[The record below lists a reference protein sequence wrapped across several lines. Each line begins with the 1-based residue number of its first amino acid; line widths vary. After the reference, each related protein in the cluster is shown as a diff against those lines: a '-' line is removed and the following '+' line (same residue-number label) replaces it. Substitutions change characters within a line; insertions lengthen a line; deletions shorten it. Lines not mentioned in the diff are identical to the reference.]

1 MLTQAKL
8 MLAQAKLM
16 LTQAKLMLTQ
26 AKLMLTQA
34 KSMTDVDTS
43 GTHDLCGL
51 FSGSAYMPD
60 SPEG

>member
-8 MLAQAKLM
+8 MLA
-16 LTQAKLMLTQ
+16 QAKLMLTQ